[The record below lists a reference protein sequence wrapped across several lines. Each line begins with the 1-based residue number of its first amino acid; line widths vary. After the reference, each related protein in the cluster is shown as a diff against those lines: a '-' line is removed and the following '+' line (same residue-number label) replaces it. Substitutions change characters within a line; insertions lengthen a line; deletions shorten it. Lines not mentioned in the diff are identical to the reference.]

1 MTKKVTQK
9 QACFSILKVL
19 LRVGIASIYA
29 IEQALPKN
37 EKMVRTT
44 ITRHV
49 KELERKK
56 MLKIKKGPRKADNC
70 SLTFKGLYFLFVEKQ
85 LEDKDLQ
92 TGTWK
97 LFEEVGFS
105 KNQFLKQQIFVR
117 AVRTAIEDSVKTV
130 NLEYFDEQHV
140 RQFLYRS
147 LQQQLTLLSDAQ
159 TKAEMIKLLLSRNG
173 EQYKNELMN
182 TAKSLRIDNKRVIKT
197 LEKENKQLSGL
208 IGNLKD
214 RNFRQRIRSLV

>member
-1 MTKKVTQK
+1 MTQK

>member
-1 MTKKVTQK
+1 VTQK